1 MCVDSMFSSLFEE
14 VVDHAVDT
22 KITSETYFEEEEKK
36 IKSATRIIRPLGILL
51 TIVGLF
57 LLF

>member
-1 MCVDSMFSSLFEE
+1 MFEE

-22 KITSETYFEEEEKK
+22 KITSETYFEEEESK
-36 IKSATRIIRPLGILL
+36 IKNATRIIRPLGILL
-51 TIVGLF
+51 TVVGLF

>member
-1 MCVDSMFSSLFEE
+1 MCVDALFTSMFEE

-22 KITSETYFEEEEKK
+22 KISSETYFEEEESK

-57 LLF
+57 CLF